1 MFKIGDRVICFK
13 KIGIIKDISFNAVL
27 GEGVFKVQW
36 GNVTLTN
43 VTEREIVLANNDSVE
58 ETEEMRWATHA
69 GTVAASASAMLGLFT
84 GEEIDA

>member
-43 VTEREIVLANNDSVE
+43 NDSVE